1 MRSSI
6 GKEARGAVIV
16 IITARSPPMLPL
28 CYSVPLAT
36 ANESPSHADS
46 HAPSPRQTHVFV
58 VDGTARPA
66 PRVDAAGGAKT
77 TLRISVLVA
86 AMGLKAVPVSPAAC
100 KGVWSVVFRAPAAPT
115 AGGAV
120 ASTAAT
126 ASSTNTNTTLL
137 GWEQRWVT
145 AGDAARVFDPA
156 TPPDALPWRPTT
168 PQWPPAYASSIWF
181 RAFLPTPPNVSASA
195 SVAAATAEGGASA
208 APAPQLA
215 VALSLSGMSKGVVY
229 VNGWHLGV
237 SERAS
242 ERGIQ
247 GVCVSMHLLFPVQR
261 YNLEAGS
268 CGSAGPGGCAGSRDG
283 CVFFYRAG
291 EEAAEARAV
300 PRCQMQCTT
309 LWESAHHDHW
319 QPGPPLCR
327 RILRAAHAVALPR
340 AAAPA
345 QLHGRGRQPRGDL
358 RRDERA
364 TGSRAAAPA

>member
-181 RAFLPTPPNVSASA
+181 RAFLPTPPNVSAASA
-195 SVAAATAEGGASA
+195 VATAEGGASA

-242 ERGIQ
+242 ERLGIQ
-247 GVCVSMHLLFPVQR
+247 GVCVSMHLLFPRAALQ
-261 YNLEAGS
+261 
-268 CGSAGPGGCAGSRDG
+268 PGGGLVRQRG
-283 CVFFYRAG
+283 PRWLRRL
-291 EEAAEARAV
+291 AR
-300 PRCQMQCTT
+300 R
-309 LWESAHHDHW
+309 
-319 QPGPPLCR
+319 
-327 RILRAAHAVALPR
+327 LRVLLPR
-340 AAAPA
+340 
-345 QLHGRGRQPRGDL
+345 R
-358 RRDERA
+358 
-364 TGSRAAAPA
+364 